1 MVSAAGELVFSICCA
16 LATPPQTRKEQTT
29 STDDARN
36 RTLRMEFSQTAEL
49 AGLGDLPASNE
60 ERESTSNLQVRRA
73 ARQRI
78 SGNQRENTE
87 VMNQRESREESPNYC

>member
-1 MVSAAGELVFSICCA
+1 
-16 LATPPQTRKEQTT
+16 
-29 STDDARN
+29 
-36 RTLRMEFSQTAEL
+36 MEFSQTAEL

-87 VMNQRESREESPNYC
+87 VMN